1 MIKVQIF
8 PKNDSFLNEL
18 VAFLLKK
25 SPQFK
30 RNFFIDN
37 ILKEKAPLSLKKYL
51 IKSSP
56 IGVEEVWGS
65 TFQSHYRSD
74 EQIYAISHNIISIE
88 VSEEK
93 YFANIVPSDYAE
105 VIDFELGFLRPIYY
119 KPKEENNDYLLA
131 TFDIDFHI
139 INSAK

>member
-37 ILKEKAPLSLKKYL
+37 ILKEKGPSSLEKYL

-56 IGVEEVWGS
+56 IVVEEVWGS

-88 VSEEK
+88 VSKEK

-119 KPKEENNDYLLA
+119 KPKKEINDYLLA

-139 INSAK
+139 INSVA

>member
-8 PKNDSFLNEL
+8 PKNDSFLNDL

-37 ILKEKAPLSLKKYL
+37 ILKKKGPSSLEKYL

-56 IGVEEVWGS
+56 IAVEEVWGS

-74 EQIYAISHNIISIE
+74 EQIYLISHNIISIE
-88 VSEEK
+88 VFKEK

-119 KPKEENNDYLLA
+119 KPKEEINDYLLA

-139 INSAK
+139 INSAA